1 MLYPTHTE
9 LQMANAC
16 FLYSPPFWKRIMIRP
31 IVKMA
36 RMASVIMTSYG
47 GPGAGA
53 TKRVYQ
59 RNDSL
64 NRDSVS
70 DVLRFELAGATV
82 ALFDQT
88 RLHPHG

>member
-9 LQMANAC
+9 LQMAN
-16 FLYSPPFWKRIMIRP
+16 
-31 IVKMA
+31 
-36 RMASVIMTSYG
+36 VIMTSYG
-47 GPGAGA
+47 GAGA

-59 RNDSL
+59 SNDSF
-64 NRDSVS
+64 NRNSVS

-88 RLHPHG
+88 RLHLHG